1 MNRPFGLYVH
11 IPFCRERCHFCAFY
25 LELHRDSSAEA
36 FLRALRNEIRLY
48 EAEKVNGGRPLHSVY
63 FGGGTPTVL
72 AAAELTAILDAV
84 RGAFDLSP
92 GCEITVEAHPGTVPD
107 TDLSALRRAGVTRLS
122 FGAESMHDGDLLAI
136 GRPGNRTETVSAL
149 VAAREAGFT
158 NINLD
163 LMYGLP
169 GQTVESWKRTLC
181 ACCDLVPTHLSC
193 YALTVEEG
201 TRLAQEVRRD
211 PGRTPDP
218 QIQIEMDHVAQEVL
232 SDAGYVRYEI
242 SNYARP
248 GFECRHNLLYW
259 TQGDYLGLGPSAQ
272 SFIGGVRFGN
282 VANLA
287 AYHAALGEPR
297 LPVHERTMLTTQE
310 QLRDA
315 VIFGLR
321 LERGILTSHLHDHA
335 ANYGYVHVVQ
345 HLREDRLLEEEGDR
359 TRLSVQGRLH
369 ADTVAEKLF

>member
-36 FLRALRNEIRLY
+36 FLRALHTEIRLY
-48 EAEKVNGGRPLHSVY
+48 AAEKVTGGRPLQSVY

-72 AAAELTAILDAV
+72 AAAQLTSILDAI
-84 RGAFDLSP
+84 RGAFDLSSE
-92 GCEITVEAHPGTVPD
+92 CEITVEAHPGTVAD
-107 TDLSALRRAGVTRLS
+107 RDLSALRRAGATRLS
-122 FGAESMHDGDLLAI
+122 FGAESMHDADLTVI
-136 GRPGNRTETVSAL
+136 GRPGSRTETLGAFI
-149 VAAREAGFT
+149 AAREAGFT

-169 GQTVESWKRTLC
+169 GQTVERWKRTLN
-181 ACCDLVPTHLSC
+181 ACCDLSPTHLSC

-201 TRLAQEVRRD
+201 TRFAQEARRD
-211 PGRTPDP
+211 PGKTPDA
-218 QIQIEMDHVAQEVL
+218 QIQIEMDHAAEDVL
-232 SDAGYVRYEI
+232 TAAGYMRYEI

-259 TQGDYLGLGPSAQ
+259 THGDYLGLGPSAQ

-282 VANLA
+282 IANLTT
-287 AYHAALGEPR
+287 YHSALGENR
-297 LPVHERTMLTTQE
+297 LPVHERIMLTTQE

-321 LERGILTSHLHDHA
+321 LDRGILTSHLHDHA
-335 ANYGYVHVVQ
+335 VNYGHVDVVQ
-345 HLREDRLLEEEGDR
+345 HLHEEGVLEEEGAR

-369 ADTVAEKLF
+369 ADTIAEKLF